1 MRSDRPG
8 SEGTAPLTCLVCGQE
23 MPPPGARCPHCK
35 AWRPDVARD
44 RALYTLFTLLALA
57 AMLLLWTLNTPGGG
71 SLLRPGLWRE
81 FLSPFVVVP
90 LALAVVF
97 AVRLIRKTRSLW
109 WR

>member
-1 MRSDRPG
+1 
-8 SEGTAPLTCLVCGQE
+8 

-44 RALYTLFTLLALA
+44 RALYMGFTLLTFVAVAAVWALG
-57 AMLLLWTLNTPGGG
+57 TPTGG

-81 FLSPFVVVP
+81 LVHPLVTLP
-90 LALAVVF
+90 LALSIVF
-97 AVRLIRKTRSLW
+97 AWRVLRKTRSFW